1 MSTFFDFC
9 LCSTVPRSTFA
20 LLFNSYRKI
29 IRHHFLSPP
38 LFDTHKMEVIY
49 ADCRASRIACDGQ
62 KKTVLRWHQQPNQLD
77 DGKLSSISFWLQ
89 LRRLIYI
96 HTLVQY
102 MFIVACNY
110 WRSVK
115 ELNSVWKLSVPHQ
128 RCHLSADWNQE
139 EEEVWNRTY
148 RSPYSMRPPFFLCV
162 VFL

>member
-1 MSTFFDFC
+1 
-9 LCSTVPRSTFA
+9 
-20 LLFNSYRKI
+20 
-29 IRHHFLSPP
+29 
-38 LFDTHKMEVIY
+38 
-49 ADCRASRIACDGQ
+49 
-62 KKTVLRWHQQPNQLD
+62 
-77 DGKLSSISFWLQ
+77 
-89 LRRLIYI
+89 
-96 HTLVQY
+96 